1 MNNIVIFASGS
12 GSNAENIVKYF
23 RNSPR
28 DRVVALFCNRPG
40 ALVLE
45 RARRLAIPTVLFNKE
60 EFIGGGLLEKLRA
73 FDAAAIILAGFLWKI
88 PGAILDAFP
97 GRIINIHPAL
107 LPAHG
112 GKGMYGM
119 HVHEAV
125 IAAGDPVSGITV
137 HRVNEHYDAGEN
149 LFQATCPVD
158 PGDTPDRLAEKI
170 HALEQAHFP
179 RVIEEFLAT
188 LPPFVRDTLI

>member
-23 RNSPR
+23 RNDPGNT
-28 DRVVALFCNRPG
+28 VVAIFCNRPG

-45 RARRLAIPTVLFNKE
+45 RARRLAVPSVVFDREGFT
-60 EFIGGGLLEKLRA
+60 GGGVLERLEA
-73 FDAAAIILAGFLWKI
+73 FNTTAIVLAGFLWKV
-88 PGAILDAFP
+88 PGAILEAYP
-97 GRIINIHPAL
+97 GRIVNIHPAL

-125 IAAGDPVSGITV
+125 IAAGDTVSGITV
-137 HRVNEHYDAGEN
+137 HRVNERYDAGEN
-149 LFQATCPVD
+149 LFQATCPVE
-158 PGDTPDRLAEKI
+158 PGDTPGRLAEKI

-179 RVIEEFLAT
+179 RVIEEFLAS
-188 LPPFVRDTLI
+188 LPPFPRDTPI